1 MNTLRNT
8 LAAVA
13 FTAATTATAALAEPA
28 IEGKTQLFLDQLT
41 AAGGPP
47 IYKLSPEAARAVLE
61 GAQAIEVAL
70 PAAEIE
76 DRSLP
81 VGPTG
86 SVNARIV
93 RPAGSPG
100 RLPVIMYFH
109 GGGWVLGSKATHDR
123 LVRELAA
130 GTGAAVV
137 FVDYD
142 RSPEA
147 QYPVPIEQA
156 YAATAYVAT
165 HGEALNLDGS
175 RLAIAGDSVGGNMAA
190 VVAILAKERGG
201 PRIVQQT
208 LFYPVTDANFETGT
222 YREFAE
228 GPWLTREA
236 MKWFWDAYLP
246 DTTRRAEPTASP
258 LRASLEQLTGLPPAL
273 VITDANDVL
282 RDEGEAYAARLGQA
296 GVPVT
301 QVRYLGTIHDFV
313 MLNALAETPA
323 TRAAIA
329 QAVATLKAALF
340 RGV

>member
-175 RLAIAGDSVGGNMAA
+175 RLAIAGVGSARR
-190 VVAILAKERGG
+190 VVSGR
-201 PRIVQQT
+201 
-208 LFYPVTDANFETGT
+208 
-222 YREFAE
+222 
-228 GPWLTREA
+228 
-236 MKWFWDAYLP
+236 
-246 DTTRRAEPTASP
+246 
-258 LRASLEQLTGLPPAL
+258 
-273 VITDANDVL
+273 
-282 RDEGEAYAARLGQA
+282 
-296 GVPVT
+296 
-301 QVRYLGTIHDFV
+301 
-313 MLNALAETPA
+313 
-323 TRAAIA
+323 
-329 QAVATLKAALF
+329 
-340 RGV
+340 